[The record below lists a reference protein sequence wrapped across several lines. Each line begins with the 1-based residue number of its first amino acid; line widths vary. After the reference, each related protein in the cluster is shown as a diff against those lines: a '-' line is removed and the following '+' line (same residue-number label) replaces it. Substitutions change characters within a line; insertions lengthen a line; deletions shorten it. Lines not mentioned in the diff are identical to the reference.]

1 MGRTLVGFGFGPIQS
16 GLFICEAVRSGRFDR
31 YVVAEVDASLVA
43 AVRRNH
49 GHCHINIA
57 HKDHVESMAI
67 GPVELLNP
75 ADPQDR
81 AQLVQAIAEAP
92 EIVTALPKVSLFDA
106 GGESSV
112 AALLAKGIE
121 RSSAGQG
128 KVVYTAENHNH
139 AAEILQDG
147 VASKLGRSLPAHVQF
162 LNTVIGKMSG
172 VVTGQENIQKL
183 GLTPLLPESDRAI
196 LVEEFNKILITQIT
210 LPIFDRG
217 LSVFIEKPDLLPFEE
232 AKLYGHN
239 AIHAMIGY
247 LADIKGYPSMADA
260 AKDKSL
266 MDLARQA
273 FVKESGA
280 ALVKKYAHLRD
291 PLFTA
296 NGFQAYVD
304 DLLER
309 MGNPYLNDLVARVI
323 RDPAR
328 KLSYNDRLIGAMK
341 LALQNGV
348 PPKCLAQGAAA
359 AVLKI
364 WRDEGSSP
372 NSDNLRRQV
381 HDTLHRLW
389 ADSGDRFA
397 DDVVSLITQAM
408 SELRR

>member
-81 AQLVQAIAEAP
+81 TQLVEAIAEAP

-121 RSSAGQG
+121 HSSAGQG

-172 VVTGQENIQKL
+172 VVAGQENIQKL

-210 LPIFDRG
+210 LPNFDRG

-364 WRDEGSSP
+364 WHDEGSSP
-372 NSDNLRRQV
+372 NSDNLRRKV

-389 ADSGDRFA
+389 SDSGDRFA

-408 SELRR
+408 TELRR